1 MKKKIAMV
9 ILATCLFGTLAGCE
23 KDSSNKPEVPSTE
36 NSTNSVNQTENSTEK
51 SEGISALS
59 NANLVG
65 TVIDFTEIGC
75 TLGKGKS
82 TEDTLTTPAGGD
94 NTEGVERV
102 FVKYADNTQ
111 FQIANSTITNIT
123 LTDGTR
129 EDVKKSSSVFLYGEY
144 QEDGTF
150 LATRVIIN
158 HFQK

>member
-1 MKKKIAMV
+1 MKKKIATV
-9 ILATCLFGTLAGCE
+9 ILVTCLFGTLAGCGNG
-23 KDSSNKPEVPSTE
+23 SMNKPEVPSTE
-36 NSTNSVNQTENSTEK
+36 NSTDSMNQTENNTEN
-51 SEGISALS
+51 SEGESVLS

-65 TVIDFTEIGC
+65 TVIDFTETGC

-94 NTEGVERV
+94 NTEGVEKV

>member
-65 TVIDFTEIGC
+65 TVIDFTETGC
-75 TLGKGKS
+75 TLGKGS
-82 TEDTLTTPAGGD
+82 VTEDTMTAPATGED
-94 NTEGVERV
+94 TEGSYR
-102 FVKYADNTQ
+102 Q
-111 FQIANSTITNIT
+111 
-123 LTDGTR
+123 
-129 EDVKKSSSVFLYGEY
+129 
-144 QEDGTF
+144 
-150 LATRVIIN
+150 
-158 HFQK
+158 